1 MSVRNQPGIAGEHSR
16 TIMKDTSTIRPSTYQ
31 VRLFLERLKKSAFVK
46 NLLIVMS
53 GTAAAQAIG
62 FALTPVISRLFS
74 PADFGIFGSFSAIA
88 GIIAA
93 GVTLEYTQ
101 AIMLPKEKEDALNL
115 FFVSC
120 LCTLAVSILCLAVCL
135 LFPAT
140 IHGLM
145 KTEGAWVLAFLVLA
159 TLANGLNSSCQA
171 WCVRVKAFKET
182 SASQVVRSLSS
193 NGMQV
198 GFGVLKGGATG
209 LIISVILAD
218 ILASINLI
226 RVLLPELAPLHRT
239 IRWDRIKQLAK
250 DYRDFPLYSASQN
263 VVNALSSG
271 LPVLLL
277 THYYGIVVAGMYAF
291 GARILVLPMGFV
303 LRSLRQVLF
312 QKAGETQHR
321 GGRLLPLYVKVTAG
335 LFALIFLPALVL
347 FIWAPELFTWIF
359 GSQWL
364 MAGEFAQSLI
374 LWLMFYF
381 CNLPAVLFA
390 QIIRIQRTF
399 FFYDLVLLAGR
410 ALSMV
415 LGGLYLSAPQT
426 ILLFASVGAVMNVC
440 LILFVGYA
448 IAKKEGHGSWREIR
462 ENALKR

>member
-1 MSVRNQPGIAGEHSR
+1 V
-16 TIMKDTSTIRPSTYQ
+16 
-31 VRLFLERLKKSAFVK
+31 
-46 NLLIVMS
+46 
-53 GTAAAQAIG
+53 AAQAIG
-62 FALTPVISRLFS
+62 FALTPVISRLFF

-88 GIIAA
+88 GIVAA

-115 FFVSC
+115 FLVSC
-120 LCTLAVSILCLAVCL
+120 LCTVAVSILCLAVCL
-135 LFPAT
+135 LFPVT
-140 IHGLM
+140 VHGWM
-145 KTEGAWVLAFLVLA
+145 NTEGAWVLALLVLA
-159 TLANGLNSSCQA
+159 TFATGLNSSCQA

-226 RVLLPELAPLHRT
+226 RVLLPELASLHRT

-277 THYYGIVVAGMYAF
+277 THYYGIVVAGVYTF
-291 GARILVLPMGFV
+291 GIRILLLPMGLV
-303 LRSLRQVLF
+303 LRALRQVLF
-312 QKAGETQHR
+312 QKAGETLHR
-321 GGRLLPLYVKVTAG
+321 EEALMPLYVKITAG
-335 LFALIFLPALVL
+335 LFAMILLPSVILIV
-347 FIWAPELFTWIF
+347 WSPEIFAWVF
-359 GSQWL
+359 GSQWRL
-364 MAGEFAQSLI
+364 AGEYAQCLI

-390 QIIRIQRTF
+390 QLIRIQRTF
-399 FFYDLVLLAGR
+399 FVYDLFLLAAR
-410 ALSMV
+410 ALA
-415 LGGLYLSAPQT
+415 LIIGGMYLSAWHT
-426 ILLFASVGAVMNVC
+426 VLLFSVVGALMNLFLILL
-440 LILFVGYA
+440 VGYA
-448 IAKKEGHGSWREIR
+448 IMKKEGDVKWDRIR
-462 ENALKR
+462 NAF